1 MYYSDSKAIKILILH
16 WVKKNSVFISCKQLE
31 DSPQKNPVHHFLDFK
46 TVYMEY
52 QMYQEQKVQK
62 YSGSMLEEIFLCYD

>member
-1 MYYSDSKAIKILILH
+1 MKWEKLCSEVYTQNFAFEDMYYSDSKAIKILILY

-52 QMYQEQKVQK
+52 
-62 YSGSMLEEIFLCYD
+62 